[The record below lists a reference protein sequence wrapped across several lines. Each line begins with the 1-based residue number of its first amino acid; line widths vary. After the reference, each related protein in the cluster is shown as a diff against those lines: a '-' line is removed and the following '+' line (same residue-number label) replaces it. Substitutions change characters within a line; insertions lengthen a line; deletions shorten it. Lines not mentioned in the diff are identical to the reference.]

1 MSQKRRVPCITS
13 SSSADDAIHTDAL
26 DTVTVGMGAVDA
38 SITDSGSSSSGEEEQ
53 PQPSLEDLMTLHSL
67 LDEEAEEI
75 DD

>member
-1 MSQKRRVPCITS
+1 MSQKRRVPCITN
-13 SSSADDAIHTDAL
+13 SSSADDAIRTDAL

-38 SITDSGSSSSGEEEQ
+38 SITDSMSSSSGEEEQ